1 MSTCPFP
8 SSVSMTTCSTLLAL
22 GMMPLCLLIYTKMW
36 VDSGMIV
43 IPYDNI
49 GKSLVGPDPEPG
61 QAPLC
66 LPLASFSGQTQPQLD
81 LTSQILYSLCIL
93 ALWKKS

>member
-1 MSTCPFP
+1 
-8 SSVSMTTCSTLLAL
+8 MTTCSTLLAL

-49 GKSLVGPDPEPG
+49 GKSLVRPDPEPG
-61 QAPLC
+61 HPPLC
-66 LPLASFSGQTQPQLD
+66 LPLVSFSGQAQPQLD
-81 LTSQILYSLCIL
+81 LTSHALYSLCRL
-93 ALWKKS
+93 APWKKS